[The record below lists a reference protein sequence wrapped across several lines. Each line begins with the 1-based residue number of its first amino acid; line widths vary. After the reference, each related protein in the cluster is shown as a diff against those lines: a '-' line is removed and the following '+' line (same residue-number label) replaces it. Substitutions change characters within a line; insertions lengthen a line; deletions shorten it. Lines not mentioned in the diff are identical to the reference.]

1 MPCIIS
7 TPSINRDSL
16 TITMPSLCCCSI
28 TPRQPERLLST
39 QLRRLLFFV
48 LLSAQAAWANP
59 VSQQDDVLQ
68 VIDVQLRWKHQ
79 FQFAGYYAAVAQGYY
94 REEGLEVRLHE
105 GGPGITPVEEVLS
118 GRAHYGEANSELLYA
133 RLHGKPLV
141 ALAVIFQHSPSVL
154 LARADKGVHTVHDL
168 ISKPVMLMDAQTD
181 ADFLAMFRHEGIDLE
196 KLKLLPSSYNV
207 EDLANDK
214 VTAFNSYLTNEPFYL
229 QQRGIDYNVIS
240 PVTYGIDFYSD
251 ILFTSQAEIDEHPQR
266 AEAFRRA
273 SLRGWRYA
281 MDNPEPIIDLLL
293 NQYSVEKTRAHL
305 QFEAQAMR
313 ALVLPDLIEIG
324 HMNPGRWQRMAEAFL
339 ELGMVTSIDG
349 LKDFIYDPNPPQLV
363 ERLRKIIVM
372 ISIGCALALIFTLAL
387 LKAQRRLRNEIKLRK
402 LAEEEVRKLAF
413 NDSLT
418 GLPNRNSFIPFAN
431 QKLLSAKRR
440 GEHLALCYIDLNHF
454 KQINDCF
461 GHQAGDAILI
471 HAAWAIKS
479 NIRESDLAARMGG
492 DEFVVLLDGAH
503 HRRDIQRVTQEIC
516 KVIAQ
521 AIPWKNS
528 QIKVS
533 ASLGVALYPEDGELL
548 DELIFKADTAMFRSK
563 ASITAQG

>member
-1 MPCIIS
+1 MS
-7 TPSINRDSL
+7 
-16 TITMPSLCCCSI
+16 SLCCCSF
-28 TPRQPERLLST
+28 TPGRPQRLLST
-39 QLRRLLFFV
+39 RLRRLLFV
-48 LLSAQAAWANP
+48 VMLSTQAAWASP
-59 VSQQDDVLQ
+59 VTRQNDVVQ
-68 VIDVQLRWKHQ
+68 VIDMQLRWKHQ
-79 FQFAGYYAAVAQGYY
+79 FQFAGYYAAIAQGYY
-94 REEGLEVRLHE
+94 REEGLEVRLHQ
-105 GGPGITPVEEVLS
+105 GGPSITPVEEVLS
-118 GRAHYGEANSELLYA
+118 GHAQYGEANSELLYA

-181 ADFLAMFRHEGIDLE
+181 AEFLAMFRHEGIALD
-196 KLKLLPSSYNV
+196 KLQLLPSSFQV
-207 EDLANDK
+207 EDLADDK

-229 QQRGIDYNVIS
+229 QQRGIDYNIIA

-251 ILFTSQAEIDEHPQR
+251 ILFTSQTEIDEHPQR

-273 SLRGWRYA
+273 TLRGWRYA
-281 MDNPEPIIDLLL
+281 MDNPEQIIDLLL
-293 NQYSVEKTRAHL
+293 NQYSVKKTREHL

-324 HMNPGRWQRMAEAFL
+324 HMNPGRWKRMAEAFL
-339 ELGMVTSIDG
+339 ELGMVSDIKG
-349 LKDFIYDPNPPQLV
+349 LNDFIYDPNPPQLV

-372 ISIGCALALIFTLAL
+372 ISVGCALALMMTLVL
-387 LKAQRRLRNEIKLRK
+387 LKAQRHLHNEIKLRK
-402 LAEEEVRKLAF
+402 LAEEEVRKLAY

-418 GLPNRNSFIPFAN
+418 GLPNRNSFIPFAT

-440 GEHLALCYIDLNHF
+440 GEHLALCYIDLNDF
-454 KQINDCF
+454 KQINDRF

-479 NIRESDLAARMGG
+479 NIREFEIAARMGG

-503 HRRDIQRVTQEIC
+503 HRSDIQYVIQEIC
-516 KVIAQ
+516 KAIAM
-521 AIPWKNS
+521 AIPWKHT

-548 DELIFKADTAMFRSK
+548 DELMFKADTAMFQSK
-563 ASITAQG
+563 ASITADG

>member
-1 MPCIIS
+1 
-7 TPSINRDSL
+7 
-16 TITMPSLCCCSI
+16 MPSLCCCTVS
-28 TPRQPERLLST
+28 PRQPESLPSPR
-39 QLRRLLFFV
+39 LRRLLFFV
-48 LLSAQAAWANP
+48 LLWSQAAWAIP
-59 VSQQDDVLQ
+59 VTQQNDVLQ

-79 FQFAGYYAAVAQGYY
+79 FQFAGYYAAIAQGYY

-105 GGPGITPVEEVLS
+105 GGPSITPVEEVLS
-118 GRAHYGEANSELLYA
+118 GRAQYGEANSELLYA

-154 LARADKGVHTVHDL
+154 LARADKAVHSVHDL
-168 ISKPVMLMDAQTD
+168 IGKPVMLMDAQTD
-181 ADFLAMFRHEGIDLE
+181 AEFLAMFRHEGIALE
-196 KLKLLPSSYNV
+196 KLQLLPSSFQV

-229 QQRGIDYNVIS
+229 QQRGVDYNIIA

-266 AEAFRRA
+266 VEAFRRA

-281 MDNPEPIIDLLL
+281 MDNPDQIIDLLL
-293 NQYSVEKTRAHL
+293 DQYSVEKTRAHL

-313 ALVLPDLIEIG
+313 SLVLPDLIEIG

-339 ELGMVTSIDG
+339 DLGMVSNIEG
-349 LKDFIYDPNPPQLV
+349 LKGFIYDPNPPQLV
-363 ERLRKIIVM
+363 ERLRKIIVL
-372 ISIGCALALIFTLAL
+372 ISIGCALALLLALVL
-387 LKAQRRLRNEIKLRK
+387 LKAQRHLRNEIKLRK

-413 NDSLT
+413 YDSLT
-418 GLPNRNSFIPFAN
+418 GLPNRNSFIPFAT
-431 QKLLSAKRR
+431 QRLLSAKRR
-440 GEHLALCYIDLNHF
+440 GEPLALCYIDLNNF
-454 KQINDCF
+454 KQINDRF

-471 HAAWAIKS
+471 HAASAIKS
-479 NIRESDLAARMGG
+479 SIREFEIAARMGG

-503 HRRDIQRVTQEIC
+503 HKSDIQRITEDIC
-516 KVIAQ
+516 KAIAV

-533 ASLGVALYPEDGELL
+533 ASLGVALYPQEGELL
-548 DELIFKADTAMFRSK
+548 DELMFKADTAMFQSK
-563 ASITAQG
+563 ASITAQA